1 MLEAAIYHQSD
12 AETKLSKLERDYSPA
27 KRDAGPH
34 LPKIMNMNTEPTF
47 SPPTARTLSK
57 IQS

>member
-34 LPKIMNMNTEPTF
+34 LPKVANVNTIETF
-47 SPPTARTLSK
+47 SPPTSRTLTK